1 MYMKVQIQ
9 MGKLE
14 IDMIDAW
21 YKGNDLV
28 NAIVGKKTVNGK
40 ERKIIVVINAP
51 GLINVPWKD
60 NIDGIIFSGMGGA
73 E

>member
-1 MYMKVQIQ
+1 M
-9 MGKLE
+9 
-14 IDMIDAW
+14 
-21 YKGNDLV
+21 V

>member
-21 YKGNDLV
+21 YKGNYLV

-60 NIDGIIFSGMGGA
+60 NIDGIIF
-73 E
+73 

>member
-1 MYMKVQIQ
+1 
-9 MGKLE
+9 
-14 IDMIDAW
+14 MI
-21 YKGNDLV
+21 

-51 GLINVPWKD
+51 VLINVLWKD

-73 E
+73 ESVNELYMFYLEI

>member
-1 MYMKVQIQ
+1 
-9 MGKLE
+9 
-14 IDMIDAW
+14 
-21 YKGNDLV
+21 LV

-51 GLINVPWKD
+51 VLINVLWKD